1 MKKITLLTA
10 LTIFSVL
17 LISCQSTK
25 TTTEVSA
32 DSYVTEDSEDSST
45 KTTKKTTVKTDK
57 SKNAFLNFFKGKE
70 KYAYGQEFTLFTRNI
85 LNKLHQT
92 DAVMTIKLKDGKA
105 GFGSIYTASYAY
117 VFFDEKARKSLSNAY
132 SYYLS
137 DFENKRLSRKT
148 SKTIRQYGKITVD
161 LNWGTLKA
169 STPNYGTG
177 EAYLGYQFINN
188 SPYFSLYI
196 PEMFNEY
203 SKNTESS
210 VKSSWTEKNGTV
222 VENAQIGSANS
233 VNRTS
238 TVLTYNF
245 TKAQMANLLE
255 VLSEEN
261 ISAMWNEINN
271 PYDLSVDE
279 NVDFDDYESEENAT
293 STEEIITV
301 SDE

>member
-1 MKKITLLTA
+1 MKKITLLSA
-10 LTIFSVL
+10 LSIFSVL
-17 LISCQSTK
+17 LISCQTTKSTA
-25 TTTEVSA
+25 EVSS
-32 DSYVTEDSEDSST
+32 DSYVTEDSEESST

-70 KYAYGQEFTLFTRNI
+70 KYAYGQEFSLFTRNV
-85 LNKLHQT
+85 LNTLHQT

-105 GFGSIYTASYAY
+105 GFGSAYTASYAY
-117 VFFDEKARKSLSNAY
+117 VFFDENARKSLSNAY

-148 SKTIRQYGKITVD
+148 SKTIRQYGKIKVD

-210 VKSSWTEKNGTV
+210 VKGSWTENGTEV
-222 VENAQIGSANS
+222 TNAQIGSANS

-245 TKAQMANLLE
+245 TKAQMATLLE

-279 NVDFDDYESEENAT
+279 NVDFDDYDSEEDST
-293 STEEIITV
+293 DTEEIITV